1 METKA
6 LTVSEEHRFTAEME
20 ALRRE
25 GNPPQPPR
33 SDAAD
38 EFEGRSVHV
47 CYRVDSTLAAMTRL
61 TAGPKAMFEMWTA
74 GAAEIPTGPDVVDL
88 NRVVVAVRFRGL
100 GLFRL
105 VMVDSLLR
113 SVQRGFVSVVG
124 ATKPGREIVPAMLE
138 MGFQAAG
145 PEVMVTDPV
154 NGRFPIQTYVVWE
167 VSQHE
172 GRWREMFSEQRKRLG
187 EVGYRV
193 DWNWPV
199 PSDEL
204 LKAQS

>member
-6 LTVSEEHRFTAEME
+6 LTVSEDRVLTAEME
-20 ALRRE
+20 SLRRE
-25 GNPPQPPR
+25 GNPPPPPR

-47 CYRVDSTLAAMTRL
+47 CYRVDDGLAAMTRL
-61 TAGPKAMFEMWTA
+61 TAGPKAMFETWTA
-74 GAAEIPTGPDVVDL
+74 GAAEIPTGSEVVDL

-113 SVQRGFVSVVG
+113 SVEKGFVSVVG
-124 ATKPGREIVPAMLE
+124 ATKPGREIVPAMVE
-138 MGFQAAG
+138 MGFEAAG
-145 PEVMVTDPV
+145 PEVMVGDPV
-154 NGRFPIQTYVVWE
+154 NGRFLIQPYVVWD
-167 VSQHE
+167 VSRHE
-172 GRWREMFSEQRKRLG
+172 GRWREMFSQQRKRLG

-193 DWNWPV
+193 DWSWPV
-199 PSDEL
+199 PSGQA
-204 LKAQS
+204 LKAQL